1 MNHEILSKFLASA
14 RGDARICP
22 GHICLYVAIFEYA
35 RMHDNVNPICAFARE
50 LMEPAKISSVS
61 TYHKMIRDLH
71 SFGYIQY
78 TPSYNHFL
86 GSLVYIK

>member
-1 MNHEILSKFLASA
+1 MIPEILSNFMANA
-14 RGDARICP
+14 RGDARISP
-22 GHICLYVAIFEYA
+22 GHISLYVAILEYA
-35 RMHDNVNPICAFARE
+35 SAHGNVNPICAFARE